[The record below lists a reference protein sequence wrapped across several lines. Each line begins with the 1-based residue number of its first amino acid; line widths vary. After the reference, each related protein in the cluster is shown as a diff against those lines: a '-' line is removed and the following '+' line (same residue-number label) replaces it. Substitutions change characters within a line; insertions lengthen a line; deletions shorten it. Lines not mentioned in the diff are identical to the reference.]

1 MGKNNQSKIRILS
14 GEERLGA
21 AARSSAFLAVE
32 DFASGA
38 EPILTIKEVGYGECV
53 LDQGRREEHDVIFF
67 MEASVPGLPVVRPM
81 LVNSTNRKTLMA
93 VYGDLSA
100 EVLMGKRIR
109 LYVDPR
115 VRAVGGGTT
124 AGIRIRKLVPPEPA
138 QPIQTSRSRPSS
150 VPTAA
155 HPSPL
160 PETCP
165 PSRCS
170 AMGGSG
176 SVKTS
181 APSARTSA
189 SRRRTIITSK
199 GGKRYED
206 HHHHQRHQQGQ
217 LL

>member
-1 MGKNNQSKIRILS
+1 MGKNNNQSKIRILS
-14 GEERLGA
+14 GEQRLGA

-32 DFASGA
+32 DFAANA
-38 EPILTIKEVGYGECV
+38 EPILTIKEIGFGECV

-124 AGIRIRKLVPPEPA
+124 AGIRIRKLVPPATEPVQPVRSNPVPPVVCRDCG
-138 QPIQTSRSRPSS
+138 QPIIAAGD
-150 VPTAA
+150 VPAA
-155 HPSPL
+155 QVL
-160 PETCP
+160 ANGRQWFGADLCAD
-165 PSRCS
+165 CQN
-170 AMGGSG
+170 
-176 SVKTS
+176 
-181 APSARTSA
+181 
-189 SRRRTIITSK
+189 RRIA
-199 GGKRYED
+199 EN
-206 HHHHQRHQQGQ
+206 QNNNQ
-217 LL
+217 

>member
-14 GEERLGA
+14 GEQRLGA

-32 DFASGA
+32 DFTAGS
-38 EPILTIKEVGYGECV
+38 EPILTIKEIGFGECV

-67 MEASVPGLPVVRPM
+67 AESSVPGLPQVRPM

-124 AGIRIRKLVPPEPA
+124 AGIRIRKLVPPATEPVQTVRSNPVPPVVCRDCG
-138 QPIQTSRSRPSS
+138 QPIIAAGD
-150 VPTAA
+150 VPAA
-155 HPSPL
+155 QVL
-160 PETCP
+160 ANGRQWFGADLCAD
-165 PSRCS
+165 CQN
-170 AMGGSG
+170 
-176 SVKTS
+176 
-181 APSARTSA
+181 
-189 SRRRTIITSK
+189 RRIA
-199 GGKRYED
+199 EN
-206 HHHHQRHQQGQ
+206 QNNNQ
-217 LL
+217 